1 VGQAALR
8 LVTSWEIAG
17 DSMQGDIIITHQ
29 EVTMKRVLFTVTA
42 MALLMTGMAYAEAE
56 TPVIDQRQAN
66 QEQRVDQGVV
76 SGQLNKREAN
86 RLNRQQ
92 RHINKVEGKAK
103 ADGVVTKKERARIN
117 KAQNRASHQIAR
129 EKHDVQ
135 GKRHQ

>member
-1 VGQAALR
+1 M
-8 LVTSWEIAG
+8 AG
-17 DSMQGDIIITHQ
+17 DSMQGDITITHR

-135 GKRHQ
+135 GKRPQ

>member
-1 VGQAALR
+1 
-8 LVTSWEIAG
+8 
-17 DSMQGDIIITHQ
+17 
-29 EVTMKRVLFTVTA
+29 MKRVLLTVTA

-56 TPVIDQRQAN
+56 TPVTDQRQAN
-66 QEQRVDQGVV
+66 QEQRIDQGVA

-92 RHINKVEGKAK
+92 KHINKVEGRAK
-103 ADGVVTKKERARIN
+103 SDGVVTKKERARIAS
-117 KAQNRASHQIAR
+117 AQNRASRHVAR

>member
-1 VGQAALR
+1 
-8 LVTSWEIAG
+8 
-17 DSMQGDIIITHQ
+17 
-29 EVTMKRVLFTVTA
+29 MKRVLFTVTA

-56 TPVIDQRQAN
+56 MPVIDQRQAN

-92 RHINKVEGKAK
+92 RQINKVEGKAK
-103 ADGVVTKKERARIN
+103 ADGVVTKKERVRIN

-135 GKRHQ
+135 GKRPQ

>member
-1 VGQAALR
+1 
-8 LVTSWEIAG
+8 
-17 DSMQGDIIITHQ
+17 
-29 EVTMKRVLFTVTA
+29 MKRVLLSVTA
-42 MALLMTGMAYAEAE
+42 MALLMTGMAYAEVE

-66 QEQRVDQGVV
+66 QEQQVDQGVA